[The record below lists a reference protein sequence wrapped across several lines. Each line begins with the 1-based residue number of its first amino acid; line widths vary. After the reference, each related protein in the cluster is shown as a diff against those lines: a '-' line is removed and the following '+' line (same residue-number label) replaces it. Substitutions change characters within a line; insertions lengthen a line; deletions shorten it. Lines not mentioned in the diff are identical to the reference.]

1 MEIFLI
7 SFYKTT
13 ITLKPNQTKKL
24 QTENYRSNT
33 MNKYAKMFNK
43 TLRNQTYTSLMSP
56 VLEVGSLPL
65 VPPGNPYSIKK
76 GI

>member
-43 TLRNQTYTSLMSP
+43 TLRNQTY
-56 VLEVGSLPL
+56 
-65 VPPGNPYSIKK
+65 
-76 GI
+76 

>member
-13 ITLKPNQTKKL
+13 IIVKPNQTKKL

-33 MNKYAKMFNK
+33 RNKYAKIFNK
-43 TLRNQTYTSLMSP
+43 TLRNQTY
-56 VLEVGSLPL
+56 
-65 VPPGNPYSIKK
+65 
-76 GI
+76 